1 MENIKVI
8 KSDRRTASVE
18 ISRDLTVTVRVPRRF
33 TRAQTEAF
41 IARNSEWI
49 AKHLELQRRRGET
62 LRFPVDTDPAFLRAE
77 AERTIPPLVAKYSAL
92 TGLKPKAVRYSSAKK
107 RLGSCS
113 PDGTVRFSYTLM
125 LYPLDAV
132 EYVVLHE
139 LAHLKER
146 NHQRGFYALIERY
159 MPDWRR
165 RRAMLKG

>member
-33 TRAQTEAF
+33 SDAQTEAF
-41 IARNSEWI
+41 IARNSAWI
-49 AKHLELQRRRGET
+49 AKHLELQRRRGEA
-62 LRFPVDTDPAFLRAE
+62 LRFPVDTDPAFLRVE
-77 AERTIPPLVAKYSAL
+77 AERTLPPLVAKYSAL
-92 TGLKPKAVRYSSAKK
+92 TGLKPKAVKYGSAKK

-113 PDGTVRFSYTLM
+113 PDGTIRFSYTLM
-125 LYPLDAV
+125 LYPLEAV
-132 EYVVLHE
+132 EYVVLHQ

-159 MPDWRR
+159 MPDWRS
-165 RRAMLKG
+165 RRALLK

>member
-1 MENIKVI
+1 MDLKVI
-8 KSDRRTASVE
+8 RSDRRTASVE

-33 TRAQTEAF
+33 SDERVRAFVE
-41 IARNSEWI
+41 RNAGWI
-49 AKHLELQRRRGET
+49 EKHLQAQRERNARF
-62 LRFPVDTDPAFLRAE
+62 RFPVDADPAFLRAE

-92 TGLKPKAVRYSSAKK
+92 TGLEPKAVRYSSAKK